1 MLNAVKS
8 VTDKLDR
15 TTWTDGRPPWVDQPK
30 KTHSGHPIREVPW
43 TLPYYTQ
50 SLCPECT
57 RVVKARKFEEDHK
70 VWMEKTCKEH
80 GYFKELISPD
90 VDVYMDMFTFRFGDG
105 QGVSNPIVPDGK
117 RCPEDCGIC
126 NMHHSHTALAN
137 VDLTNRCDM
146 TCPVCFANANAA
158 GYVCEPDLV
167 DIRRMLQNL
176 RDMKPVPAKVVQ
188 FAGGEP
194 TIHPQFHKIVA
205 MAKEMGFWH
214 IQVAHNGK
222 NMANLEF
229 ARKSKEAGLNT
240 IYLQFDGITDDVQFK
255 TRAEKIMDTKRKVV
269 ENARKVGLRVV
280 LVPVLVKG
288 VNDHQVGDIIRFAAE
303 NVDVITGVSFQP
315 VCFTGRINEKNRIE
329 KRYTMTHLALDVEK
343 QTGWIPAKGGWLPL
357 GCTSPFSKL
366 SEALSG
372 EPAMT
377 ITCHPD
383 CGNGAYLF
391 VEPTEKKE
399 VKSLTDFFDLRAAL
413 VDIQELAKKIKEENA
428 ARGGKNPGVTL
439 FSKAKVLNIIR
450 KHYNP
455 KRAPK
460 GLSFRRLLGV
470 LDGYKD
476 KEVSEK
482 SDHHT
487 KHGYPTLFV
496 AGMHFQ
502 DPYNYDIERVKRCII
517 HYSARDGRIYPFC
530 TYNSGPYYR
539 ERVEESISVSLG
551 MYKNQADLGQFPSQM
566 TEGDAAGVRSGS
578 MPMGMGLPTLP
589 SFNASESASGCCG
602 GTSHA
607 HDGEATGGCCS

>member
-1 MLNAVKS
+1 MLNLSKKTKNS
-8 VTDKLDR
+8 MDR
-15 TTWTDGRPPWVDQPK
+15 STWINGRPDWVDQPK
-30 KTHSGHPIREVPW
+30 QTHSGHPIREVPW
-43 TLPYYTQ
+43 ELPYYTQ

-57 RVVKARKFEEDHK
+57 KVVKARKFEEDGK

-80 GYFKELISPD
+80 GYFKELISPN
-90 VDVYMDMFTFRFGDG
+90 VEIYMDMFTFRFGDG

-167 DIRRMLQNL
+167 DVRRMLQNL
-176 RDMKPVPAKVVQ
+176 REMKPVPAKVVQ

-194 TIHPQFHKIVA
+194 TIHPQFFKICE
-205 MAKEMGFWH
+205 MAKEMDFWH
-214 IQVAHNGK
+214 IQVASNGK
-222 NMANLEF
+222 NLSNYEF
-229 ARKSKEAGLNT
+229 AKKAKDAGLHT
-240 IYLQFDGITDDVQFK
+240 IYLQFDGVTDDVQFK

-288 VNDHQVGDIIRFAAE
+288 VNDHQVGDIIRFAVQ
-303 NVDVITGVSFQP
+303 NVDVVVGVSFQP
-315 VCFTGRINEKNRIE
+315 VCFTGRINERNRME
-329 KRYTMTHLALDVEK
+329 KRYTMTHLAMDVEK
-343 QTGWIPAKGGWLPL
+343 QTGLVPAKGGWLPL

-391 VEPTEKKE
+391 VEPNEKKE
-399 VKSLTDFFDLRAAL
+399 VRSLTEFFDLRAAL
-413 VDIQELAKKIKEENA
+413 VDIQLLANEVREKNA
-428 ARGGKNPGVTL
+428 RNGGAIGSNL
-439 FSKAKVLNIIR
+439 FSKAKVLGVIR
-450 KHYNP
+450 KHFNS
-455 KRAPK
+455 KKAPK
-460 GLSFRRLLGV
+460 GLSFTRLLGI

-476 KEVSEK
+476 KAVAHHP
-482 SDHHT
+482 DHHT
-487 KHGYPTLFV
+487 KNAYPTLFV

-539 ERVEESISVSLG
+539 ERVEESISTSLG
-551 MYKNQADLGQFPSQM
+551 MYKSQYDMNQSPSQIC
-566 TEGDAAGVRSGS
+566 EEDAAKLRASQTAI
-578 MPMGMGLPTLP
+578 TLP
-589 SFNASESASGCCG
+589 SN
-602 GTSHA
+602 
-607 HDGEATGGCCS
+607 

>member
-1 MLNAVKS
+1 MLNLNKKTQS
-8 VTDKLDR
+8 TTDR
-15 TTWTDGRPPWVDQPK
+15 SQWTNGRPAWVEQPK
-30 KTHSGHPIREVPW
+30 QTHSGHPIREIPW
-43 TLPYYTQ
+43 ELPYYTQ

-57 RVVKARKFEEDHK
+57 KVIKARKFEEDGK

-80 GYFKELISPD
+80 GYFKELISPSYD
-90 VDVYMDMFTFRFGDG
+90 IYMDMFTFRFGDG

-167 DIRRMLQNL
+167 DVRRMLQNL

-194 TIHPQFHKIVA
+194 TIHPQFFKICE

-214 IQVAHNGK
+214 IQVASNGK
-222 NMANLEF
+222 NLSNYEF
-229 ARKSKEAGLNT
+229 AKKAKDAGLHT
-240 IYLQFDGITDDVQFK
+240 VYLQFDGVTDDVQFK

-288 VNDHQVGDIIRFAAE
+288 VNDHQVGDIIRFAVQ
-303 NVDVITGVSFQP
+303 NVDVIVGISFQP
-315 VCFTGRINEKNRIE
+315 VCFTGRINERNRME
-329 KRYTMTHLALDVEK
+329 KRYTMTHLAMDVEK
-343 QTGWIPAKGGWLPL
+343 QTGLVPAKGGWLPL

-391 VEPTEKKE
+391 VEPNEKKE
-399 VKSLTDFFDLRAAL
+399 VRSLTEFFDLRSAL
-413 VDIQELAKKIKEENA
+413 VDIQLLAQEVRAKNEAN
-428 ARGGKNPGVTL
+428 GGAIGNHL
-439 FSKAKVLNIIR
+439 FSKAKVLGVIR
-450 KHYNP
+450 KHFNA
-455 KRAPK
+455 KKAPK
-460 GLSFRRLLGV
+460 GLSFTRLLGI

-476 KEVSEK
+476 KAVAHHP
-482 SDHHT
+482 DHHT
-487 KHGYPTLFV
+487 KNAYPTLFV

-539 ERVEESISVSLG
+539 ERVEESISTSLG
-551 MYKNQADLGQFPSQM
+551 MYKSQYDLNQSPSQVC
-566 TEGDAAGVRSGS
+566 EEDAAKLRAGETTA
-578 MPMGMGLPTLP
+578 TLP
-589 SFNASESASGCCG
+589 IN
-602 GTSHA
+602 
-607 HDGEATGGCCS
+607 

>member
-1 MLNAVKS
+1 MLNLGSARKMKYE
-8 VTDKLDR
+8 DDR
-15 TTWTDGRPPWVDQPK
+15 STWENGRPPWVDQPK
-30 KTHSGHPIREVPW
+30 KTHSGHPIREIPW

-57 RVVKARKFEEDHK
+57 KVIKARKFAQDGK

-167 DIRRMLQNL
+167 DVRRMLQNL

-194 TIHPQFHKIVA
+194 TIHPQFHKICQ
-205 MAKEMGFWH
+205 MAKDMGFWH
-214 IQVAHNGK
+214 IQVASNGK
-222 NMANLEF
+222 NLSNYEF
-229 ARKSKEAGLNT
+229 ARKAKESGLHT
-240 IYLQFDGITDDVQFK
+240 IYLQFDGVTDDVQFK

-269 ENARKVGLRVV
+269 ENARKVGLRIV

-288 VNDHQVGDIIRFAAE
+288 VNDHQVGDIIRFAVE
-303 NVDVITGVSFQP
+303 NVDVIVGISFQP
-315 VCFTGRINEKNRIE
+315 VCFTGRINERNRMD
-329 KRYTMTHLALDVEK
+329 KRYTMTHLAMDVEK
-343 QTGWIPAKGGWLPL
+343 QTGLVPAKGGWLPL

-391 VEPTEKKE
+391 VEPNEKKE
-399 VKSLTDFFDLRAAL
+399 VRSLTDFFDLRAAL
-413 VDIQELAKKIKEENA
+413 VDIQALAKEIREKN
-428 ARGGKNPGVTL
+428 GKNGASKRTNL
-439 FSKAKVLNIIR
+439 FSKAKVLGLIR

-455 KRAPK
+455 KKAPK
-460 GLSFRRLLGV
+460 GLSFGRLLGV

-476 KEVSEK
+476 KKVAHNPN
-482 SDHHT
+482 HHT
-487 KHGYPTLFV
+487 KNAYPTLFV

-539 ERVEESISVSLG
+539 ERVEESISVSMD
-551 MYKNQADLGQFPSQM
+551 MYKSQSDLGQFPSQVS
-566 TEGDAAGVRSGS
+566 EGKAQKARGLRSS
-578 MPMGMGLPTLP
+578 QSLP
-589 SFNASESASGCCG
+589 SM
-602 GTSHA
+602 
-607 HDGEATGGCCS
+607 

>member
-1 MLNAVKS
+1 MLNLNKTKNS
-8 VTDKLDR
+8 MDR
-15 TTWTDGRPPWVDQPK
+15 STWVDGRPDWVDQPK
-30 KTHSGHPIREVPW
+30 QTHSGHPIREVPW

-57 RVVKARKFEEDHK
+57 KVVKARKFEDDGK

-90 VDVYMDMFTFRFGDG
+90 VEIYMDMFTFRFGDG

-167 DIRRMLQNL
+167 DVRRMLQNL

-194 TIHPQFHKIVA
+194 TIHPQFFKICE

-214 IQVAHNGK
+214 IQVASNGK
-222 NMANLEF
+222 NLSNYEF
-229 ARKSKEAGLNT
+229 AKKAKAAGLHT
-240 IYLQFDGITDDVQFK
+240 IYLQFDGVTDDVQFK

-288 VNDHQVGDIIRFAAE
+288 VNDHQVGDIIRFAVQ
-303 NVDVITGVSFQP
+303 NVDVIVGISFQP
-315 VCFTGRINEKNRIE
+315 VCFTGRINERNRME
-329 KRYTMTHLALDVEK
+329 KRYTMTHLAMDVEK
-343 QTGWIPAKGGWLPL
+343 QTGLVPAKGGWLPL

-391 VEPTEKKE
+391 VEPNEKKE
-399 VKSLTDFFDLRAAL
+399 VRSLTEFFDLRGAL
-413 VDIQELAKKIKEENA
+413 VDIQNLAKEVREKNEKN
-428 ARGGKNPGVTL
+428 GGAIGSNL
-439 FSKAKVLNIIR
+439 FSKAKVLGVVR
-450 KHYNP
+450 KHFNSG
-455 KRAPK
+455 KAPK
-460 GLSFRRLLGV
+460 GLSFTRLLGI

-476 KEVSEK
+476 KAVAHHP
-482 SDHHT
+482 DHHT
-487 KHGYPTLFV
+487 KNAYPTLFV

-539 ERVEESISVSLG
+539 ERVEESISTSLG
-551 MYKNQADLGQFPSQM
+551 MYKSQYDLNQSPSQVC
-566 TEGDAAGVRSGS
+566 EEDAAKLRSGETVA
-578 MPMGMGLPTLP
+578 TLP
-589 SFNASESASGCCG
+589 SN
-602 GTSHA
+602 
-607 HDGEATGGCCS
+607 

>member
-1 MLNAVKS
+1 MLNLNKKTKNS
-8 VTDKLDR
+8 LDR
-15 TTWTDGRPPWVDQPK
+15 STWVDGRPDWVDQPK
-30 KTHSGHPIREVPW
+30 QTHSGHPIREVPW

-57 RVVKARKFEEDHK
+57 KVIKARKFEEDGK

-90 VDVYMDMFTFRFGDG
+90 ADIYMDMFTFRFGDG

-167 DIRRMLQNL
+167 DVRRMLQNL

-194 TIHPQFHKIVA
+194 TIHPQFFKICE

-214 IQVAHNGK
+214 IQVASNGK
-222 NMANLEF
+222 NLSNYEF
-229 ARKSKEAGLNT
+229 AKKAKAAGLHT
-240 IYLQFDGITDDVQFK
+240 VYLQFDGVTDDVQFK

-288 VNDHQVGDIIRFAAE
+288 VNDHQVGDIIRFAVQ
-303 NVDVITGVSFQP
+303 NVDVIVGISFQP
-315 VCFTGRINEKNRIE
+315 VCFTGRINERNRME
-329 KRYTMTHLALDVEK
+329 KRYTMTHLAMDVEK
-343 QTGWIPAKGGWLPL
+343 QTGLVPAKGGWLPL

-391 VEPTEKKE
+391 VEPNEKKE
-399 VKSLTDFFDLRAAL
+399 VRSLTEFFDLRGAL
-413 VDIQELAKKIKEENA
+413 VDIQNLAKEVREKNA
-428 ARGGKNPGVTL
+428 KNGGAIGSNL
-439 FSKAKVLNIIR
+439 FSKAKVLGVVR
-450 KHYNP
+450 KHFNSS
-455 KRAPK
+455 KAPK
-460 GLSFRRLLGV
+460 GLSFTRLLGI
-470 LDGYKD
+470 LDGYKS
-476 KEVSEK
+476 KEVAHHP
-482 SDHHT
+482 DHHT
-487 KHGYPTLFV
+487 KNAYPTLFV

-539 ERVEESISVSLG
+539 ERVEESISTSLG
-551 MYKNQADLGQFPSQM
+551 MYKSQYDLNQSPSQVC
-566 TEGDAAGVRSGS
+566 EEDAAKLRAGETVSS
-578 MPMGMGLPTLP
+578 LPT
-589 SFNASESASGCCG
+589 N
-602 GTSHA
+602 
-607 HDGEATGGCCS
+607 

>member
-1 MLNAVKS
+1 MLNLGAEKKMKY
-8 VTDKLDR
+8 TADH
-15 TTWTDGRPPWVDQPK
+15 TEFENGRPPWVDQPT
-30 KTHSGHPIREVPW
+30 KTHSGHPIREIPW
-43 TLPYYTQ
+43 SLPYFTQ

-57 RVVKARKFEEDHK
+57 KVVKARKFAEDGK
-70 VWMEKTCKEH
+70 VWMDKTCKEH

-90 VDVYMDMFTFRFGDG
+90 LEVYMDMFTFRFGDG

-194 TIHPQFHKIVA
+194 TIHPQFYKICE
-205 MAKEMGFWH
+205 MAKEMGFFH
-214 IQVAHNGK
+214 IQVASNGK
-222 NMANLEF
+222 NLSNYEF
-229 ARKSKEAGLNT
+229 AKKSKDAGLHT
-240 IYLQFDGITDDVQFK
+240 IYLQFDGVSDDVQFK

-269 ENARKVGLRVV
+269 ENARKVGLKVV
-280 LVPVLVKG
+280 LVPTLVQG
-288 VNDHQVGDIIRFAAE
+288 VNDHQVGDIVRFAIE
-303 NVDVITGVSFQP
+303 NVDVIVGISFQP
-315 VCFTGRINEKNRIE
+315 VCFTGRINEKNRLE

-343 QTGWIPAKGGWLPL
+343 QTGLVPAKGGWLPL

-399 VKSLTDFFDLRAAL
+399 VRSLTDFFDLRAAL
-413 VDIQELAKKIKEENA
+413 VDVQALAREVREKNESNN
-428 ARGGKNPGVTL
+428 GKTRKHL
-439 FSKAKVLNIIR
+439 FSKAKALNILR
-450 KHYNP
+450 RHY
-455 KRAPK
+455 KADKAPR
-460 GLSFRRLLGV
+460 GLTFKRLLGV
-470 LDGYKD
+470 LDGYAD
-476 KEVSEK
+476 KTVSED
-482 SDHHT
+482 SNHHS
-487 KHGYPTLFV
+487 KHAYPTLFV

-551 MYKNQADLGQFPSQM
+551 MYKNQSDLGQFPSQVNETQAM
-566 TEGDAAGVRSGS
+566 SERSGQA
-578 MPMGMGLPTLP
+578 LPQ
-589 SFNASESASGCCG
+589 S
-602 GTSHA
+602 
-607 HDGEATGGCCS
+607 

>member
-1 MLNAVKS
+1 MLNLSAAA
-8 VTDKLDR
+8 KLLKPSR
-15 TTWTDGRPPWVDQPK
+15 APKPELVPVPSQPELTESTQIPAGRPSWVDQPTQ
-30 KTHSGHPIREVPW
+30 THSGHPIREIPW

-57 RVVKARKFEEDHK
+57 KVVKARKFEEGGK
-70 VWMEKTCKEH
+70 VWMEKSCREH

-90 VDVYMDMFTFRFGDG
+90 VDVYMEMFTYRFGDG

-146 TCPVCFANANAA
+146 TCPVCFANASAA

-188 FAGGEP
+188 FSGGEP
-194 TIHPQFHKIVA
+194 TIHPQWFKILE
-205 MAKEMGFWH
+205 MARDLGFWH
-214 IQVAHNGK
+214 IQAAHNGK
-222 NMANLEF
+222 NLSNYEF
-229 ARKSKEAGLNT
+229 AKRSKEAGLHT
-240 IYLQFDGITDDVQFK
+240 IYLQFDGVTDDVQFK
-255 TRAEKIMDTKRKVV
+255 TRAERIMDTKRKVI

-280 LVPVLVKG
+280 LVPTLIKG
-288 VNDHQVGDIIRFAAE
+288 VNDHQVGDIIRFAIE
-303 NVDVITGVSFQP
+303 NVDVITGISFQP
-315 VCFTGRINEKNRIE
+315 VCFSGRINERNRME

-343 QTGWIPAKGGWLPL
+343 QTGLVPAKGGWFPL

-391 VEPTEKKE
+391 IEPNERKE
-399 VKSLTDFFDLRAAL
+399 VRSLTDFFDLKAAL
-413 VDIQELAKKIKEENA
+413 IDIQELANQIKQKNQKN
-428 ARGGKNPGVTL
+428 GGRAKGTEL
-439 FSKAKVLNIIR
+439 FSKAKVLNILR
-450 KHYNP
+450 KHYRP
-455 KRAPK
+455 EHAPRD
-460 GLSFRRLLGV
+460 LSFTRLLKV
-470 LDGYKD
+470 LDGYKSKD
-476 KEVSEK
+476 VSENP
-482 SDHHT
+482 DHHT
-487 KHGYPTLFV
+487 KNAYPTLFV

-502 DPYNYDIERVKRCII
+502 DPYNYDIERVKRCVI
-517 HYSARDGRIYPFC
+517 HYSSRDGRIYPFC

-539 ERVEESISVSLG
+539 ERVEESISVSLN
-551 MYKNQADLGQFPSQM
+551 MYKGQADLGEFPSQLPEQ
-566 TEGDAAGVRSGS
+566 TAANVRNGITGKSLPSLNSSGS
-578 MPMGMGLPTLP
+578 I
-589 SFNASESASGCCG
+589 
-602 GTSHA
+602 GT
-607 HDGEATGGCCS
+607 GCCSS

>member
-1 MLNAVKS
+1 MLNLNKKTKNS
-8 VTDKLDR
+8 MDR
-15 TTWTDGRPPWVDQPK
+15 STWIDGRPDWVDQPK
-30 KTHSGHPIREVPW
+30 QTHSGHPIREVPW

-57 RVVKARKFEEDHK
+57 KVIKARKFEEDSK

-80 GYFKELISPD
+80 GYFKELISPNAD
-90 VDVYMDMFTFRFGDG
+90 IYMDMFTFRFGDG

-167 DIRRMLQNL
+167 DVRRMLQNL

-194 TIHPQFHKIVA
+194 TIHPQFFKICE

-214 IQVAHNGK
+214 IQVASNGK
-222 NMANLEF
+222 NLSNYEF
-229 ARKSKEAGLNT
+229 AKKAKNAGLHT
-240 IYLQFDGITDDVQFK
+240 IYLQFDGVTDDVQFK

-288 VNDHQVGDIIRFAAE
+288 VNDHQVGDIIRFAVQ
-303 NVDVITGVSFQP
+303 NVDVIVGISFQP
-315 VCFTGRINEKNRIE
+315 VCFTGRINERNRME
-329 KRYTMTHLALDVEK
+329 KRYTMTHLAMDVEK
-343 QTGWIPAKGGWLPL
+343 QTGLVPAKGGWLPL

-391 VEPTEKKE
+391 VEPNEKKE
-399 VKSLTDFFDLRAAL
+399 VRSLTEFFDLRSAL
-413 VDIQELAKKIKEENA
+413 VDIQKLATTIRQKNEKN
-428 ARGGKNPGVTL
+428 GGAIGTNL
-439 FSKAKVLNIIR
+439 FSKAKVLGVIR
-450 KHYNP
+450 KHFVAS
-455 KRAPK
+455 KAPK
-460 GLSFRRLLGV
+460 GLSFTRLLGI

-476 KEVSEK
+476 KAAAHRE
-482 SDHHT
+482 DHHT
-487 KHGYPTLFV
+487 KHAYPTLFV

-539 ERVEESISVSLG
+539 ERVEESISTSLG
-551 MYKNQADLGQFPSQM
+551 MYKSQYDMNQSPSQVC
-566 TEGDAAGVRSGS
+566 EEDAAKLRAGETVAS
-578 MPMGMGLPTLP
+578 LPT
-589 SFNASESASGCCG
+589 N
-602 GTSHA
+602 
-607 HDGEATGGCCS
+607 

>member
-1 MLNAVKS
+1 
-8 VTDKLDR
+8 
-15 TTWTDGRPPWVDQPK
+15 
-30 KTHSGHPIREVPW
+30 
-43 TLPYYTQ
+43 
-50 SLCPECT
+50 
-57 RVVKARKFEEDHK
+57 
-70 VWMEKTCKEH
+70 
-80 GYFKELISPD
+80 
-90 VDVYMDMFTFRFGDG
+90 MFTFRFGDG
-105 QGVSNPIVPDGK
+105 RGVSNPIVPDGK

-194 TIHPQFHKIVA
+194 TIHPQFHKICA

-214 IQVAHNGK
+214 IQVATNGK
-222 NMANLEF
+222 NFSNYEF
-229 ARKSKEAGLNT
+229 AKKAKDSGLHT
-240 IYLQFDGITDDVQFK
+240 LYLQFDGVTDDVQFK
-255 TRAEKIMDTKRKVV
+255 TRAERIVDIKRKVV
-269 ENARKVGLRVV
+269 ENCRKTGLRIV
-280 LVPVLVKG
+280 LVPTLIKG
-288 VNDHQVGDIIRFAAE
+288 VNDHQVGDIVRFAIE
-303 NVDVITGVSFQP
+303 NVDVITGISFQP
-315 VCFTGRINEKNRIE
+315 VCFTGRINERNRLE

-343 QTGWIPAKGGWLPL
+343 QTGLVPARGGWLPL

-391 VEPTEKKE
+391 VEPHEKKE
-399 VKSLTDFFDLRAAL
+399 VRALTEFFDLRSAL
-413 VDIQELAKKIKEENA
+413 VDIQNLATKVKADNEK
-428 ARGGKNPGVTL
+428 RGGAPGHNL
-439 FSKAKVLNIIR
+439 MGKARVLGILR
-450 KHYNP
+450 KHFNAR
-455 KRAPK
+455 KAPK
-460 GLSFRRLLGV
+460 GLTFMRLLGV
-470 LDGYKD
+470 LDGYK
-476 KEVSEK
+476 EK
-482 SDHHT
+482 SVSQDPNHHT
-487 KHGYPTLFV
+487 KNGYPTVFV

-551 MYKNQADLGQFPSQM
+551 MYKNQADLGMFPSQM
-566 TEGDAAGVRSGS
+566 SEQDAAQVRTGS
-578 MPMGMGLPTLP
+578 FAALQSLP
-589 SFNASESASGCCG
+589 SASLPAEKHAHGEGASGACCGGAHHEEGAATGCCG
-602 GTSHA
+602 
-607 HDGEATGGCCS
+607 

>member
-1 MLNAVKS
+1 MLKMKAINYTQNTVNVDQGNPTAS
-8 VTDKLDR
+8 TL
-15 TTWTDGRPPWVDQPK
+15 RPQWVDQPSQ
-30 KTHSGHPIREVPW
+30 THSGHPIREIPW
-43 TLPYYTQ
+43 ALPYFTQ

-57 RVVKARKFEEDHK
+57 KVVKARKFAEDGK

-80 GYFKELISPD
+80 GYFKELISPNLEI
-90 VDVYMDMFTFRFGDG
+90 YMDMFTFRFGDG

-194 TIHPQFHKIVA
+194 TIHPQFHEICA

-214 IQVAHNGK
+214 IQVASNGK
-222 NMANLEF
+222 NLSNYEF
-229 ARKSKEAGLNT
+229 AKKAKESGLNT
-240 IYLQFDGITDDVQFK
+240 IYLQFDGVTDDVQFK

-269 ENARKVGLRVV
+269 ENARKVGLRIV

-288 VNDHQVGDIIRFAAE
+288 VNDHQVGDIVRFAVE
-303 NVDVITGVSFQP
+303 NVDVIVGISFQP
-315 VCFTGRINEKNRIE
+315 VCFTGRINEKNRME
-329 KRYTMTHLALDVEK
+329 KRYTMTHLAMDVEK
-343 QTGWIPAKGGWLPL
+343 QTGFVPAKGGWLPL

-366 SEALSG
+366 SESLTG

-391 VEPTEKKE
+391 VEPHEKKE
-399 VKSLTDFFDLRAAL
+399 VRSLTDFFDLRSAL
-413 VDIQELAKKIKEENA
+413 IDVQNLAKEIKANNEK
-428 ARGGKNPGVTL
+428 GKKANHL
-439 FSKAKVLNIIR
+439 FSKAKVLNILR
-450 KHYNP
+450 KHYNSD
-455 KRAPK
+455 KAPK
-460 GLSFRRLLGV
+460 DLTFKRLLGV
-470 LDGYKD
+470 LDGYSS
-476 KEVSEK
+476 KEVAHK
-482 SDHHT
+482 ADHHT
-487 KHGYPTLFV
+487 KHAYPTLFI

-551 MYKNQADLGQFPSQM
+551 MYKNQADLGQFPSQ
-566 TEGDAAGVRSGS
+566 
-578 MPMGMGLPTLP
+578 L
-589 SFNASESASGCCG
+589 SESAAKETRTNISLPAD
-602 GTSHA
+602 SIN
-607 HDGEATGGCCS
+607 

>member
-1 MLNAVKS
+1 MLSFKTSNKVS
-8 VTDKLDR
+8 YDMDR

-57 RVVKARKFEEDHK
+57 KVVKARKFADDGK

-90 VDVYMDMFTFRFGDG
+90 VDVYMDMFSFRFGDG

-194 TIHPQFHKIVA
+194 TIHPQFHKICE

-214 IQVAHNGK
+214 IQVASNGK
-222 NMANLEF
+222 NLSNYEF
-229 ARKSKEAGLNT
+229 AKKAKDAGLHT
-240 IYLQFDGITDDVQFK
+240 IYLQFDGISDDVQFK

-280 LVPVLVKG
+280 LVPTLVKG
-288 VNDHQVGDIIRFAAE
+288 VNDHQVGDIVRFAIE
-303 NVDVITGVSFQP
+303 NVDVIVGISFQP
-315 VCFTGRINEKNRIE
+315 VCFTGRINEKNRLE
-329 KRYTMTHLALDVEK
+329 KRYTMTHLALDIEK
-343 QTGWIPAKGGWLPL
+343 QTGLVPAKGGWLPL

-391 VEPTEKKE
+391 VEPNEKKE
-399 VKSLTDFFDLRAAL
+399 VRALTDFFDLRGAL
-413 VDIQELAKKIKEENA
+413 VDIQELAKKVKEDNEK
-428 ARGGKNPGVTL
+428 RGGPVGTNL
-439 FSKAKVLNIIR
+439 MSKARVLGIIR
-450 KHYNP
+450 KHYNSAN
-455 KRAPK
+455 APK
-460 GLSFRRLLGV
+460 GLNFRRLLGV

-476 KEVSEK
+476 KDVAHNPN
-482 SDHHT
+482 HHT
-487 KHGYPTLFV
+487 KNAYPTLFV

-551 MYKNQADLGQFPSQM
+551 MYKNQADLGMFPSQV
-566 TEGDAAGVRSGS
+566 TEGEAQAQRSGS
-578 MPMGMGLPTLP
+578 SSSLPSLPTMN
-589 SFNASESASGCCG
+589 SDHGHEHAEDGCCG
-602 GTSHA
+602 GSSC
-607 HDGEATGGCCS
+607 G

>member
-1 MLNAVKS
+1 MLNLMRKS
-8 VTDKLDR
+8 QMLPESSTR
-15 TTWTDGRPPWVDQPK
+15 IESRPDWIDQPK
-30 KTHSGHPIREVPW
+30 QTHSGHPIREVPW

-57 RVVKARKFEEDHK
+57 KVIKARKFEEDGK

-167 DIRRMLQNL
+167 DVRRMLQNL

-194 TIHPQFHKIVA
+194 TIHPQFFKICE

-214 IQVAHNGK
+214 IQVASNGK
-222 NMANLEF
+222 NLSNYEF
-229 ARKSKEAGLNT
+229 AKKAKASGLHT
-240 IYLQFDGITDDVQFK
+240 IYLQFDGVTDDVQFK

-288 VNDHQVGDIIRFAAE
+288 VNDHQVGDIIRFAIQ
-303 NVDVITGVSFQP
+303 NVDVIVGISFQP
-315 VCFTGRINEKNRIE
+315 VCFTGRINERNRME
-329 KRYTMTHLALDVEK
+329 KRYTMTHLAMDVEK
-343 QTGWIPAKGGWLPL
+343 QTGLVPAKGGWLPL

-366 SEALSG
+366 SEALSR

-391 VEPTEKKE
+391 VEPNEKKE
-399 VKSLTDFFDLRAAL
+399 VRSLTEFFDLRSAL
-413 VDIQELAKKIKEENA
+413 VDIQNLANEVRKRNERN
-428 ARGGKNPGVTL
+428 GGALGTNL
-439 FSKAKVLNIIR
+439 FSKAKVLGVIR
-450 KHYNP
+450 KHFNSS
-455 KRAPK
+455 KAPK
-460 GLSFRRLLGV
+460 GLSFMRLLGI

-476 KEVSEK
+476 KEAAHRE
-482 SDHHT
+482 DHHT
-487 KHGYPTLFV
+487 KHAYPTLFV

-539 ERVEESISVSLG
+539 ERVEESISTSLG
-551 MYKNQADLGQFPSQM
+551 MYKSQYDLNQSPSQVC
-566 TEGDAAGVRSGS
+566 EEDAAKLRAGETVA
-578 MPMGMGLPTLP
+578 TLP
-589 SFNASESASGCCG
+589 AN
-602 GTSHA
+602 
-607 HDGEATGGCCS
+607 

>member
-1 MLNAVKS
+1 VLNLNKKTKNS
-8 VTDKLDR
+8 LDR
-15 TTWTDGRPPWVDQPK
+15 STWKNGRPDWVDQPK
-30 KTHSGHPIREVPW
+30 QTLSGHPIREVPW
-43 TLPYYTQ
+43 ELPYHTQ

-57 RVVKARKFEEDHK
+57 KVIKARKFEEDGK

-90 VDVYMDMFTFRFGDG
+90 AEIYMDMFTFRFGDG
-105 QGVSNPIVPDGK
+105 QGVTNPIVPDGK

-167 DIRRMLQNL
+167 DVRRMLQNL

-194 TIHPQFHKIVA
+194 TIHPQFFKICE

-214 IQVAHNGK
+214 IQVASNGK
-222 NMANLEF
+222 NLSNYEF
-229 ARKSKEAGLNT
+229 AKKAKDAGLHT
-240 IYLQFDGITDDVQFK
+240 VYLQFDGVTDDVQFK
-255 TRAEKIMDTKRKVV
+255 TRAEKIMDTKRKVI

-288 VNDHQVGDIIRFAAE
+288 VNDHQVGDIIRFAVQ
-303 NVDVITGVSFQP
+303 NVDVIVGISFQP
-315 VCFTGRINEKNRIE
+315 VCFTGRINERNRME
-329 KRYTMTHLALDVEK
+329 KRYTMTHLAMDVEK
-343 QTGWIPAKGGWLPL
+343 QTGLVPAKGGWLPL

-391 VEPTEKKE
+391 VEPNEKKE
-399 VKSLTDFFDLRAAL
+399 VRSLTEFFDLRAAL
-413 VDIQELAKKIKEENA
+413 VDVQNLANEVRARNKKN
-428 ARGGKNPGVTL
+428 GGVIGSNL
-439 FSKAKVLNIIR
+439 FSKAKVLGVIR
-450 KHYNP
+450 KHFVAG
-455 KRAPK
+455 KAPK
-460 GLSFRRLLGV
+460 GLSFTRLLGI

-476 KEVSEK
+476 KDVAHHP
-482 SDHHT
+482 DHHT
-487 KHGYPTLFV
+487 KNAYPTLFV

-539 ERVEESISVSLG
+539 ERVEESISTSLG
-551 MYKNQADLGQFPSQM
+551 MYKSQYDMNQSPSQIC
-566 TEGDAAGVRSGS
+566 EEDAAKLRARETISS
-578 MPMGMGLPTLP
+578 LPTI
-589 SFNASESASGCCG
+589 
-602 GTSHA
+602 
-607 HDGEATGGCCS
+607 